1 MNGTNIQCPCF
12 KCENGKFWNAETV
25 KLHLLKKGF
34 VRDYY
39 VWDRHGEPYVARQS
53 GEQSSTHYSNTQ
65 GRRDGENQMYNMV
78 MDVSG
83 PSFDP
88 EMPNAEAQK
97 LYDILKSSERELYEG
112 CETSQLSAMA
122 QMLSLKSDHHW
133 SEACFDQTS
142 RFFKDILPQ
151 DNSFLDSFY
160 KVRNVRLGLSADG
173 FQPFGE
179 TGRKYSSWP
188 IIVTPYNLP
197 PWMCSKEQ
205 YLFLSV
211 LVPGPKNPK
220 QKIDVFL
227 QPLIAELKMLWEDG
241 VETWD
246 SSLKQN
252 FRMRAALMWTISD
265 FPAYSMLSGWKTAGH
280 LACPHCA
287 HDHDAYNLKNGG
299 KTTWFDNHRKILPSN
314 RPFRKNKNWFTK
326 GKTVTASA
334 PPVRI
339 GEDAF
344 QEIEALG
351 LMKVTELGSDEHNAR
366 IIKAYNCGWKKRS
379 IFWDLSYWRTL
390 SIRHNLDVMH
400 VEKNVFENIFNT
412 IMAIEGKTKDNSKAR
427 DDIAMICRRPE
438 LAIDELTRKYPK
450 ACYSLDKKQKQKV
463 CEWLKDL
470 KFPDG
475 YVSNMGRCINMMKY
489 KLFGMKSYDCHVF
502 MQRLLPI
509 AFREFLPN
517 NVWEAVT
524 ELSLF
529 FRDLTST
536 TMRISDMRRLEE
548 QIPVIL
554 CKLERIF
561 PPSLFDSMEHLLVH
575 LPYEARIAG
584 PVQYRWMYPFE
595 RFLRHL
601 KNNVKNKAQVE
612 GSICNAFLVEEASTF
627 CSHYFKQHVQTKHR
641 KVPRN
646 DSSGGGESFGGNI
659 SIFSHPGRSH
669 GSVITRYLDDRE
681 YMAAH
686 NYILFN
692 CPEVA
697 PYTEIFIN
705 QLREHNPYITS
716 VEVDR
721 CLESEFAMWFKHYA
735 QNPSQVL
742 NEYIRDISFGPLRS
756 VKSVPVYYVNGYKFH
771 TRVYGANRST
781 FNSGV
786 CIKGS
791 NFSEASND
799 YFGIVEEILI
809 IEYPHFPVKK
819 TVLFKCDWFDPTLN
833 TGTRIHPRYNIVEVN
848 KRKRLSV
855 YEPFVLA
862 MQAMQVYFCNYPS
875 LKKDKV
881 DWLVVCKVKARPLV
895 DLPQTPISHQEPFQD
910 DIPTHLNDISTN
922 DIPTHLNDEN
932 GVEIDLDD
940 DDGTPDEEMEYESE
954 EDGSS
959 QTDDSNNCEDNDD
972 SSE

>member
-1 MNGTNIQCPCF
+1 MSNDRAWMYQRLDNKRFLNPIFLDGLENFMQYVISQPSSMNDTNIKCPCS
-12 KCENGKFWNAETV
+12 KCKNCRFWNAETV
-25 KLHLLKKGF
+25 KIHLMSKGF

-39 VWDRHGEPYVARQS
+39 EWNRHGEPYIFRQS
-53 GEQSSTHYSNTQ
+53 GEQSSTYVSDTEE
-65 GRRDGENQMYNMV
+65 RRDENNLMYNMV
-78 MDVSG
+78 MDAAG

-112 CETSQLSAMA
+112 CETSQLAAMA

-133 SEACFDQTS
+133 SEACYDQTS
-142 RFFKDILPQ
+142 QFFKGILPQ

-160 KVRNVRLGLSADG
+160 NTKKYMEELGLPSEQIDCCVNGCMLYWGEDINLEECKFCSHGRYKIRANKSKKEKKKVAVKKMIYFPLAPRLQRLYASPTTAAHMRWHAEHYQEEDVMRHCSDSEEWKQFDRAHPSFSSEIRNVRLGLSTDG

-179 TGRKYSSWP
+179 TGRQYSSWP
-188 IIVTPYNLP
+188 IMVTPYNLP

-227 QPLIAELKMLWEDG
+227 QPLIAELKMLWEVG

-246 SSLKQN
+246 NSLQQN

-287 HDHDAYNLKNGG
+287 HDHDAYNLSHGG
-299 KTTWFDNHRKILPSN
+299 KTTWFDNHRKFLPAN
-314 RPFRKNKNWFTK
+314 HPFRRNKNWFTK
-326 GKTVTASA
+326 GKTVNESA
-334 PPVRI
+334 PPVRT
-339 GEDAF
+339 GEDVI
-344 QEIEALG
+344 QEIESLG
-351 LMKVTELGSDEHNAR
+351 LMKITELGSDEHNAKV
-366 IIKAYNCGWKKRS
+366 IKTYNCGWKKRS
-379 IFWDLSYWRTL
+379 IFWDLPYWRTL

-438 LAIDELTRKYPK
+438 LAYDELTGKYPK
-450 ACYSLDKKQKQKV
+450 ACYSLDKKEKEKV

-475 YVSNMGRCINMMKY
+475 YVSNMGRCINMKKY
-489 KLFGMKSYDCHVF
+489 KLFGMKSHDCHVF

-529 FRDLTST
+529 FRDLTSAT
-536 TMRISDMRRLEE
+536 LKISDMRRLEE

-561 PPSLFDSMEHLLVH
+561 PPALFDSMEHLLVH

-595 RFLRHL
+595 RYLRHL
-601 KNNVKNKAQVE
+601 KNNVKNKARVE

-627 CSHYFKQHVQTKHR
+627 CSHYFQQHVQTKHR

-646 DSSGGGESFGGNI
+646 DFSGDGESFGGNI
-659 SIFSHPGRSH
+659 SIFSHPGRAH
-669 GSVITRYLDDRE
+669 GRVRTRHLDDRE

-692 CPEVA
+692 CTEIA
-697 PYTEIFIN
+697 PYTE
-705 QLREHNPYITS
+705 
-716 VEVDR
+716 
-721 CLESEFAMWFKHYA
+721 
-735 QNPSQVL
+735 
-742 NEYIRDISFGPLRS
+742 
-756 VKSVPVYYVNGYKFH
+756 
-771 TRVYGANRST
+771 
-781 FNSGV
+781 
-786 CIKGS
+786 
-791 NFSEASND
+791 
-799 YFGIVEEILI
+799 
-809 IEYPHFPVKK
+809 
-819 TVLFKCDWFDPTLN
+819 
-833 TGTRIHPRYNIVEVN
+833 
-848 KRKRLSV
+848 
-855 YEPFVLA
+855 
-862 MQAMQVYFCNYPS
+862 
-875 LKKDKV
+875 
-881 DWLVVCKVKARPLV
+881 
-895 DLPQTPISHQEPFQD
+895 
-910 DIPTHLNDISTN
+910 
-922 DIPTHLNDEN
+922 
-932 GVEIDLDD
+932 
-940 DDGTPDEEMEYESE
+940 
-954 EDGSS
+954 
-959 QTDDSNNCEDNDD
+959 
-972 SSE
+972 